1 MAMET
6 YFLKPDNQ
14 KSSLPPLTYDQRR
27 PLQLLGIFRI
37 FISSTF
43 CLLYITGNLI
53 TPLGSYNPDAFFSTS
68 LFYLALGVA
77 IWLSI
82 RAPQIL
88 FELKVWISAL
98 TDIILLTMLM
108 HFSGGIQSG
117 LGVLLVVTLATSSV
131 LLGGRKALGLAAIAT
146 LIILVEQFYIGLSYP
161 RGRSYPF
168 AGLLG
173 TTYFA
178 SAILFMYVA
187 RRVRESEALATRR
200 GIDLA
205 NLAQLTQHIIQRMQT
220 GILVLDSRGHI
231 RLLNESAAQMLRIDE
246 QHHNSSIQDV
256 APELAEQWQAWI
268 KNPEKNAEAIQL
280 KNNPI
285 DISPRF
291 SRIGDDKDAGAVVF
305 LQDMAAMA
313 QQAQQLQLASLGR
326 LSASIAHEI
335 RNPLGA
341 ISHAGQLLA
350 ESENLD
356 NNDVRLTQI
365 ISDHSRRLN
374 TIVEN
379 VMSVSRRNPSQVE
392 LFNLKEYVE
401 QYVQDYTVGHG
412 LDNKTIDID
421 IKPANTMVRF
431 DVGHLHQIL
440 NNLFQNALH
449 HSRDIS
455 DNPRVTILGG
465 RSHGEARPFLDV
477 YDKGPGI
484 SDELQEQIFEPFFTT
499 ETTGTGL
506 GLYLSREL
514 AEGNQ
519 AHLNYIKDNDGKGCF
534 RITFQDPR
542 RQID

>member
-1 MAMET
+1 MET
-6 YFLKPDNQ
+6 YFLKSDKPPSTP
-14 KSSLPPLTYDQRR
+14 SSSSYDPRR
-27 PLQLLGIFRI
+27 PLQLLGVFRI
-37 FISSTF
+37 IISLSF
-43 CLLYITGNLI
+43 CLLYVTDNLI
-53 TPLGSYNPDAFFSTS
+53 TPLGSYHPDAFFTFS
-68 LFYLALGVA
+68 LLYLTLGIG
-77 IWLSI
+77 IWITI
-82 RAPQIL
+82 RATAIP
-88 FELKVWISAL
+88 FEFKVWLSAL
-98 TDIILLTMLM
+98 TDIVLLTLLM
-108 HFSGGIQSG
+108 HTSGGIQSG

-131 LLGGRKALGLAAIAT
+131 TLGGRQALGLAAVAT
-146 LIILVEQFYIGLSYP
+146 LVILIEQFYIGLTYP
-161 RGRSYPF
+161 KGSNYPF

-178 SAILFMYVA
+178 SAILFIYVA

-220 GILVLDSRGHI
+220 GVMVLDQQGDI

-246 QHHNSSIQDV
+246 QHHNANITKV
-256 APELAEQWQAWI
+256 APELAHQWQAWV
-268 KNPEKNAEAIQL
+268 KDPLRVAEAIQMQ
-280 KNNPI
+280 NNPI

-291 SRIGDDKDAGAVVF
+291 SRIGDNPNAGAVIF

-356 NNDVRLTQI
+356 KNDERLIQI
-365 ISDHSRRLN
+365 IADHSRRLN

-379 VMSVSRRNPSQVE
+379 VMSVSRRKPSQVE
-392 LFNLKEYVE
+392 LFNLKDYVE
-401 QYVQDYTVGHG
+401 QFITDYLVG
-412 LDNKTIDID
+412 NNIDHDHIAID

-431 DVGHLHQIL
+431 DTGHLHQIL
-440 NNLFQNALH
+440 TNLCQNALR
-449 HSRDIS
+449 HSSNVTDL
-455 DNPRVTILGG
+455 PRVIVSGG
-465 RSHGEARPFLDV
+465 RSEGEARPYIDV

-484 SDELQEQIFEPFFTT
+484 DGELREQIFEPFFTT

-519 AHLNYIKDNDGKGCF
+519 AHLNYITDNDGKGCF

>member
-1 MAMET
+1 MET
-6 YFLKPDNQ
+6 YFLKSENPTRTP
-14 KSSLPPLTYDQRR
+14 PPLSYDQRR
-27 PLQLLGIFRI
+27 PLQLLGVFRI
-37 FISSTF
+37 FISLSF
-43 CLLYITGNLI
+43 CLLYITNNLI
-53 TPLGSYNPDAFFSTS
+53 TPLGSYNPDAFFSLS
-68 LFYLALGVA
+68 LLYLAFGIS
-77 IWLSI
+77 IWLVVKTATI
-82 RAPQIL
+82 P
-88 FELKVWISAL
+88 FEFKVWISAL
-98 TDIILLTMLM
+98 TDIIMLTLLM

-117 LGVLLVVTLATSSV
+117 LGVLLVITLATTSV
-131 LLGGRKALGLAAIAT
+131 ILGGRKALGLAAIAT
-146 LIILVEQFYIGLSYP
+146 LSILLEQFYISFDYP
-161 RGRSYPF
+161 KGNSYPF

-220 GILVLDSRGHI
+220 GVMVLDQKGDI
-231 RLLNESAAQMLRIDE
+231 RLLNESAAQMLHIDE
-246 QHHNSSIQDV
+246 QHHNANIELL
-256 APELAEQWQAWI
+256 APELAEQWHAWV
-268 KNPEKNAEAIQL
+268 KNPERIAEAIQMQD
-280 KNNPI
+280 NPI

-291 SRIGDDKDAGAVVF
+291 SRIGDDPDAGAVIF

-356 NNDVRLTQI
+356 NNDERLTQI

-379 VMSVSRRNPSQVE
+379 VMSVSRRKPSQVE
-392 LFNLKEYVE
+392 LFNLKDYVE
-401 QYVQDYTVGHG
+401 QFIQDYTIGQRVESE
-412 LDNKTIDID
+412 LFSVN

-431 DVGHLHQIL
+431 DTGHLNQIL
-440 NNLFQNALH
+440 NNLCQNALH
-449 HSRDIS
+449 HSS
-455 DNPRVTILGG
+455 QVKVLPRVIITGG
-465 RSHGEARPFLDV
+465 RTEGDARPYIDIF
-477 YDKGPGI
+477 DKGPGI
-484 SDELQEQIFEPFFTT
+484 PDDVREQIFEPFFTT
-499 ETTGTGL
+499 ESTGTGL

>member
-1 MAMET
+1 MET
-6 YFLKPDNQ
+6 YFLKSDNPT
-14 KSSLPPLTYDQRR
+14 STPSPLNYDQRR
-27 PLQLLGIFRI
+27 PLQLLGAFRI
-37 FISSTF
+37 FIATSF
-43 CLLYITGNLI
+43 CLLYITNNLI
-53 TPLGSYNPDAFFSTS
+53 TPLGSYNPNAFFSVS
-68 LFYLALGVA
+68 LLYLGLGIG
-77 IWLSI
+77 IWLI
-82 RAPQIL
+82 IKATRIP
-88 FELKVWISAL
+88 FEFKVWISAL
-98 TDIILLTMLM
+98 TDISILTLLM

-117 LGVLLVVTLATSSV
+117 LGVLLVITLATTSV
-131 LLGGRKALGLAAIAT
+131 ILGGRKALGLAAIAT
-146 LIILVEQFYIGLSYP
+146 LAILLEQFYISFTSSKEN
-161 RGRSYPF
+161 SYPF

-220 GILVLDSRGHI
+220 GVLVLDPHGDI
-231 RLLNESAAQMLRIDE
+231 RLINESAAQMLQVNE
-246 QHHNSSIQDV
+246 QHHNANIQQV
-256 APELAEQWQAWI
+256 IPELALQWKAWV
-268 KNPEKNAEAIQL
+268 KNPARIAEAIQMQ
-280 KNNPI
+280 NNPI

-291 SRIGDDKDAGAVVF
+291 SQIGDDPDAGAVIF

-350 ESENLD
+350 ESETLD
-356 NNDVRLTQI
+356 KNDLRLTQI
-365 ISDHSRRLN
+365 ISDHSQRLN

-392 LFNLKEYVE
+392 LFNLEEFVE
-401 QYVQDYTVGHG
+401 QFILDYTVGH
-412 LDNKTIDID
+412 DMDSNHIAIN
-421 IKPANTMVRF
+421 IKPNSTMVRF
-431 DVGHLHQIL
+431 DTGHLHQIL
-440 NNLFQNALH
+440 NNLCQNALH
-449 HSRDIS
+449 HSSEINDLPQVIIS
-455 DNPRVTILGG
+455 GG
-465 RSHGEARPFLDV
+465 RNKGEARPYLDM

-484 SDELQEQIFEPFFTT
+484 ADDVREQIFEPFFTT
-499 ETTGTGL
+499 ESTGTGL

-519 AHLNYIKDNDGKGCF
+519 AHLNYIKDNSGKGCF

>member
-1 MAMET
+1 MET
-6 YFLKPDNQ
+6 YFLKSDNQ
-14 KSSLPPLTYDQRR
+14 TNIHPPLSYDQRR
-27 PLQLLGIFRI
+27 PLQLLSGFRI
-37 FISSTF
+37 FISLAF
-43 CLLYITGNLI
+43 CLLFITGNLV
-53 TPLGSYNPDAFFSTS
+53 TPLGSLNPDAFFSFS
-68 LFYLALGVA
+68 LLYLALGIG
-77 IWLSI
+77 IWLAI
-82 RAPQIL
+82 RSLIIP
-88 FELKVWISAL
+88 FEPKVWVSAL
-98 TDIILLTMLM
+98 ADITMLTLLM
-108 HFSGGIQSG
+108 HVSGGIQSG
-117 LGVLLVVTLATSSV
+117 LGVVIVITLATSSV

-146 LIILVEQFYIGLSYP
+146 LAILVEHFYFNLTYDKGS
-161 RGRSYPF
+161 SYPF

-220 GILVLDSRGHI
+220 GVLVLDQHGDI
-231 RLLNESAAQMLRIDE
+231 RLINESAAQMLRLNE
-246 QHHNSSIQDV
+246 QHYNANIQKV
-256 APELAEQWQAWI
+256 APELAQQWQSWI
-268 KNPEKNAEAIQL
+268 RNPERTAESIQM
-280 KNNPI
+280 KDNPI

-291 SRIGDDKDAGAVVF
+291 SRIGDDPDAGAVIF

-356 NNDVRLTQI
+356 SNDERLTQI
-365 ISDHSRRLN
+365 IADHSRRLN

-379 VMSVSRRNPSQVE
+379 VMSVSRRKPSQVE

-401 QYVQDYTVGHG
+401 QFIQDYTVGHD
-412 LDNKTIDID
+412 LDTRIITID
-421 IKPANTMVRF
+421 IKPASTMVRF
-431 DVGHLHQIL
+431 DTGHLHQIL
-440 NNLFQNALH
+440 NNLCQNALH
-449 HSRDIS
+449 HSKHIDEL
-455 DNPRVTILGG
+455 PRVFISGG
-465 RSHGEARPFLDV
+465 RAERESRPYLDI
-477 YDKGPGI
+477 YDAGPGI
-484 SDELQEQIFEPFFTT
+484 SDEIIEQIFEPFFTT
-499 ETTGTGL
+499 ETGGTGL

-519 AHLNYIKDNDGKGCF
+519 AHLNYIKDNEGKGRF

>member
-1 MAMET
+1 MET
-6 YFLKPDNQ
+6 YFLKSENPT
-14 KSSLPPLTYDQRR
+14 STPPPLSYDQRR
-27 PLQLLGIFRI
+27 PLQLLGVFRI
-37 FISSTF
+37 FISLSF
-43 CLLYITGNLI
+43 CLLYITDNLI
-53 TPLGSYNPDAFFSTS
+53 TPLGSYNPDIFFSLS
-68 LFYLALGVA
+68 LLYLAFGTG
-77 IWLSI
+77 IWLI
-82 RAPQIL
+82 VKTTTIP
-88 FELKVWISAL
+88 FEFKVWISAL
-98 TDIILLTMLM
+98 TDIIMLTLLM

-131 LLGGRKALGLAAIAT
+131 ILGGRKALGLAAIAT
-146 LIILVEQFYIGLSYP
+146 LSILLEQFYISFDYP
-161 RGRSYPF
+161 KGNSYPF

-220 GILVLDSRGHI
+220 GVMVLDQHGDI
-231 RLLNESAAQMLRIDE
+231 RLLNESAAQMLHVDE
-246 QHHNSSIQDV
+246 QHHNANIQKL
-256 APELAEQWQAWI
+256 APELAEQWQAWV
-268 KNPEKNAEAIQL
+268 KNPERIAEAIQMQ
-280 KNNPI
+280 NNPI

-291 SRIGDDKDAGAVVF
+291 SRIGDDPDAGAVIF

-356 NNDVRLTQI
+356 NNDERLTQI
-365 ISDHSRRLN
+365 ISDHSKRLN

-392 LFNLKEYVE
+392 LFNLKDYVE
-401 QYVQDYTVGHG
+401 QFIQDYTIGQRVDSQ
-412 LDNKTIDID
+412 LFEVD
-421 IKPANTMVRF
+421 IKPANTMIRF
-431 DVGHLHQIL
+431 DTGHLNQIL
-440 NNLFQNALH
+440 VNLCQNALH
-449 HSRDIS
+449 HSKQVEDL
-455 DNPRVTILGG
+455 PRVIISGG
-465 RSHGEARPFLDV
+465 RTEGESRPYLDI

-484 SDELQEQIFEPFFTT
+484 SEEVREQIFEPFFTT
-499 ETTGTGL
+499 ESTGTGL

>member
-1 MAMET
+1 MET
-6 YFLKPDNQ
+6 YFLKSDNQ
-14 KSSLPPLTYDQRR
+14 TKSSLPLSYDQRR
-27 PLQLLGIFRI
+27 PLQLLSAFRL
-37 FISSTF
+37 FISLTF
-43 CLLYITGNLI
+43 CLLFISGNLI
-53 TPLGSYNPDAFFSTS
+53 TPLGSLNPEAFFSFS
-68 LFYLALGVA
+68 LLYLALGIGLWLA
-77 IWLSI
+77 IRSLAI
-82 RAPQIL
+82 P
-88 FELKVWISAL
+88 FEPKVWVSAL
-98 TDIILLTMLM
+98 TDIIMLTLLM
-108 HFSGGIQSG
+108 HVSGGVQSG
-117 LGVLLVVTLATSSV
+117 LGVLLVITLATSSV

-146 LIILVEQFYIGLSYP
+146 LAILLEQFYFSLTYDRQS
-161 RGRSYPF
+161 SYPF

-178 SAILFMYVA
+178 SAVLFMYVA
-187 RRVRESEALATRR
+187 KRVRESEALATRR

-220 GILVLDSRGHI
+220 GIMVLDQHGDI
-231 RLLNESAAQMLRIDE
+231 RLLNESAAQMLHIDE
-246 QHHNSSIQDV
+246 QQHNANIV
-256 APELAEQWQAWI
+256 KIAPELAQQWQAWI
-268 KNPEKNAEAIQL
+268 KNPDRISEAIQM

-291 SRIGDDKDAGAVVF
+291 SRIGDDPDAGAVIF

-356 NNDVRLTQI
+356 SNDERLTQI
-365 ISDHSRRLN
+365 IADHSRRLN

-392 LFNLKEYVE
+392 LFNLKDYVE
-401 QYVQDYTVGHG
+401 LFINDYLVGHSINRQ
-412 LDNKTIDID
+412 DIAID
-421 IKPANTMVRF
+421 IKPASTMVRF
-431 DVGHLHQIL
+431 DTGHLHQIL
-440 NNLFQNALH
+440 NNLLQNALY
-449 HSRDIS
+449 HSKNIDTH
-455 DNPRVTILGG
+455 PRVTITGG
-465 RSHGEARPFLDV
+465 RTEGDSRPYLDF

-484 SDELQEQIFEPFFTT
+484 SDEIREQIFEPFFTT
-499 ETTGTGL
+499 ETSGTGL

-519 AHLNYIKDNDGKGCF
+519 AHLNYIKDNDGKGRF